1 MPILR
6 KVSPA
11 EAATWPLDS
20 RLVDAQSLL
29 AAVAGDDRV
38 GLTRMDYPKKR
49 MHGWM
54 ARVYSGG
61 RTITR
66 FWADEAHGGAE
77 VALRTAVAWRDT
89 MRQSATPS
97 RRARGTAWR
106 VVRVDRPEHKNVGY
120 FAYADRRRY
129 FSDTAHAGPE
139 QARAA
144 AEAWL
149 ADRRAALED
158 SRAEPHD

>member
-1 MPILR
+1 MPTLR

-11 EAATWPLDS
+11 EAAAWPPDTRPIDS
-20 RLVDAQSLL
+20 QSLL
-29 AAVAGDDRV
+29 AAVVGDDRV

-54 ARVYSGG
+54 ARVYAAG

-66 FWADEAHGGAE
+66 FWADETHGGPE
-77 VALRTAVAWRDT
+77 SALRKAVAWRDA
-89 MRQSATPS
+89 MRLSTARPP
-97 RRARGTAWR
+97 RARGRAWR

-129 FSDTAHAGPE
+129 FSDAAHAGPE

-149 ADRRAALED
+149 AARGASTDAK
-158 SRAEPHD
+158 SG

>member
-1 MPILR
+1 MPTLR

-11 EAATWPLDS
+11 EAAAWPLDS
-20 RLVDAQSLL
+20 KPVDTQALV

-54 ARVYSGG
+54 ARVYAAG
-61 RTITR
+61 RTTTR
-66 FWADEAHGGAE
+66 FWADETHGGPE
-77 VALRTAVAWRDT
+77 GALRKAVAWRDA
-89 MRQSATPS
+89 MRQTIARPPRS
-97 RRARGTAWR
+97 RGRAWR

-129 FSDTAHAGPE
+129 FSDAAYAGSE

-149 ADRRAALED
+149 DERRASAAARSD
-158 SRAEPHD
+158 

>member
-1 MPILR
+1 MPTLR

-11 EAATWPLDS
+11 EAAAWPEDT
-20 RLVDAQSLL
+20 RPIDIQSLL

-38 GLTRMDYPKKR
+38 GLTRMDYPNKR

-54 ARVYSGG
+54 ARVYTGG
-61 RTITR
+61 RTSTR
-66 FWADEAHGGAE
+66 FWADETHGGAE
-77 VALRTAVAWRDT
+77 AALREAVAWRDA
-89 MRQSATPS
+89 MRQSTARMP
-97 RRARGTAWR
+97 RARGRAWR

-129 FSDTAHAGPE
+129 FSDAAYSGPE

-149 ADRRAALED
+149 AERRAAISDE
-158 SRAEPHD
+158 SG